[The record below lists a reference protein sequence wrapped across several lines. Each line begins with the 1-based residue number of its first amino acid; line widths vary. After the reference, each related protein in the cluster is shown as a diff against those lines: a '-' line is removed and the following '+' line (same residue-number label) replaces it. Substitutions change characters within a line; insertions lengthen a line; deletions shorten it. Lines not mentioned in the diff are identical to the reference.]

1 MLNEKQQA
9 TIISQLQAEPI
20 VVKEIATD
28 ADGNDTIIKTTLTGE
43 DQAEKTLMGLY
54 SNDEIIAILTTTK
67 EFIKSNK
74 IKIARDGTYSKYFVA
89 DVDEAIRDLLEMM
102 PLLNEVIPIDDY
114 KEIFDNDNQV
124 FRLELEWHKEIVK
137 ITTTDIGDVVTTT
150 DKPVYSW
157 LFRPVF
163 ANRNIVKITKK
174 SSSSS
179 SDDTP
184 KTQKAFPKPD
194 GYTSWVNCLKA
205 LGKEY
210 WTQNTIDGAMK
221 QGVGARILFRK
232 ILKDHPEYLST
243 LTINGHAITQDDL
256 RND

>member
-1 MLNEKQQA
+1 MLNEIQQSK
-9 TIISQLQAEPI
+9 IISLLQSEPI
-20 VVKEIATD
+20 VVKEIQEVNGED
-28 ADGNDTIIKTTLTGE
+28 VIVKTTLTGE
-43 DQAEKTLMGLY
+43 DQASKTLQGLY
-54 SNDEIIAILTTTK
+54 SAEEITTILTTTK

-74 IKIARDGTYSKYFVA
+74 VKIARDGTYSKYFVA